1 MAKFGDYCSSL
12 EQVFYRELDADEHL
26 IWTGKPYPGLML
38 RFNDFLLVPVS
49 MLSCFVSFLTAKILF
64 VHCNTT
70 GFHSVSLIPDVFFF
84 PAGLGFIL
92 VGLNMVL
99 GRFFIDSMRRW
110 RTYYAISNK
119 RVIIV
124 STLFK
129 PTTRSYFLN
138 DLNSA
143 KVVERRDGSG
153 TIKLSWQDEFGIFA
167 GENAWFFTGKDQLE
181 RIPKA
186 RTVYELLR
194 QITV

>member
-99 GRFFIDSMRRW
+99 GRFFYRQHAQMAYVLCHKQQKSDYRIHTFQ
-110 RTYYAISNK
+110 TYHPQ
-119 RVIIV
+119 
-124 STLFK
+124 LFFE
-129 PTTRSYFLN
+129 RSQL
-138 DLNSA
+138 
-143 KVVERRDGSG
+143 GQSG
-153 TIKLSWQDEFGIFA
+153 
-167 GENAWFFTGKDQLE
+167 
-181 RIPKA
+181 
-186 RTVYELLR
+186 
-194 QITV
+194 